1 MKVVQRFV
9 YLLSNVGNNNNDDD
23 YNVCQKKWALFW
35 RRGTGL
41 VNFMH
46 RRVVKLTSYD
56 FLLFEQ

>member
-1 MKVVQRFV
+1 M

-23 YNVCQKKWALFW
+23 YNMCQKKWALFW

-41 VNFMH
+41 VNFML
-46 RRVVKLTSYD
+46 RRVFKLTSYD